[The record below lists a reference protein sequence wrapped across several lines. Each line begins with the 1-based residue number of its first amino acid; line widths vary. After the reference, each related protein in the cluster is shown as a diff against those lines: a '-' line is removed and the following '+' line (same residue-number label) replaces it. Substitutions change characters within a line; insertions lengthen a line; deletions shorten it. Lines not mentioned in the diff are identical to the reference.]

1 MSEYQKISK
10 KENDKTIEFNKL
22 MFNNKIFEI
31 FVL

>member
-1 MSEYQKISK
+1 MSEYQNISK